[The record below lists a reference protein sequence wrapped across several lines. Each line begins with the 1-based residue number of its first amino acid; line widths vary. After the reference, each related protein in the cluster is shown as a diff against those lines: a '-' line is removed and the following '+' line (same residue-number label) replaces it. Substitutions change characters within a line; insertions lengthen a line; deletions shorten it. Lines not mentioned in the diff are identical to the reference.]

1 MRQNGLPCGGPFSL
15 YPEHAPLRLTV
26 AHSDSILAMLRSFAL
41 RSALSLAVLLVC
53 PQSFAQDLPD
63 VPGAVDDP
71 LFSNLAHEPTIKK
84 GSGKWEGS
92 LGLGFT
98 ARRGSENSTEGS
110 ISLDAL
116 REMRDSRLLANVVA
130 VRSAEDGE
138 RSGDNAQADFRGER
152 RISKQMFGFAGLGSE
167 RDAYQDMTLRGS
179 FSSGVGLRWVETEA
193 TQFNLHTGLAYSVER
208 YRAGRSEKGLELLL
222 GSELRHQLSKTSRIT
237 HRLVLYPDSVGGGLR
252 MAMQADLTT
261 RINSHFGLQLA
272 VLQKYRE
279 RARETS
285 SNLDTVFFTGITAGF

>member
-1 MRQNGLPCGGPFSL
+1 MF
-15 YPEHAPLRLTV
+15 
-26 AHSDSILAMLRSFAL
+26 HSFILRSVL
-41 RSALSLAVLLVC
+41 VLGVMSVSLH
-53 PQSFAQDLPD
+53 SFGQDLPG
-63 VPGAVDDP
+63 VPGVVDDP
-71 LFSNLAHEPTIKK
+71 LFGNLAHEPTIKK

-110 ISLDAL
+110 LSLDAL

-130 VRSAEDGE
+130 VRSAENGE
-138 RSGDNAQADFRGER
+138 RDGDNAQADFRGER
-152 RISKQMFGFAGLGSE
+152 RISKKMFGFAGFGSE
-167 RDAYQDMTLRGS
+167 RDAYQDMTFRGS
-179 FSSGVGLRWVETEA
+179 LSSGVGLRWVETEA
-193 TQFNLHTGLAYSVER
+193 TQFNLHTGLAYSEER
-208 YRAGRSEKGLELLL
+208 YRASRAEKGLELLF
-222 GSELRHQLSKTSRIT
+222 GSELRHQLSDTSRVT

-285 SNLDTVFFTGITAGF
+285 SHLDTIFFTGITAGF